1 MKLLSCLFL
10 IALPIGAQ
18 TPAPAPLAPL
28 PSPARLDRV
37 DRFRNDRSYQEG
49 TRALDHSKWEDA
61 AKLFAQEAEHKGSRA
76 DAALYWKAY
85 AESRMGRRDAALA
98 SIAALRRDYAS
109 SRWINDA
116 QALEVEV
123 KQQTG
128 TPVSPDAEQTDELKM
143 LALNGLLHSD
153 PDQAVP
159 IIETLLRKSSSRK
172 LKEQALF
179 VLSQSKSPKAMQ
191 ILKDAANGSFNPDVQ
206 AQAIHM
212 YGIGHGNSDE
222 LIKIY
227 NNAKDPEIKREVT
240 EALFIQRNA
249 KALVD
254 LARKEPNVSMKKDL
268 VEKLSIMR
276 SPEATSYLVEILNK

>member
-1 MKLLSCLFL
+1 MKSLSTLFL
-10 IALPIGAQ
+10 IVVPLGAQ
-18 TPAPAPLAPL
+18 IPAPPPVPPAAPQALADRM
-28 PSPARLDRV
+28 ARY
-37 DRFRNDRSYQEG
+37 RNDRSYQDG
-49 TRALDHSKWEDA
+49 THALDRSKWEEA
-61 AKLFAQEAEHKGSRA
+61 AKYFAQEVEHKGSRA

-191 ILKDAANGSFNPDVQ
+191 ILRDAANGSFNPDIQ
-206 AQAIHM
+206 IQAIHM
-212 YGIGHGNSDE
+212 YGVGQGNSDE
-222 LIKIY
+222 LVKIY
-227 NNAKDPEIKREVT
+227 GNAKEPEVKRTVV

-254 LARKEPNVSMKKDL
+254 LARKEQNLTMKKDL